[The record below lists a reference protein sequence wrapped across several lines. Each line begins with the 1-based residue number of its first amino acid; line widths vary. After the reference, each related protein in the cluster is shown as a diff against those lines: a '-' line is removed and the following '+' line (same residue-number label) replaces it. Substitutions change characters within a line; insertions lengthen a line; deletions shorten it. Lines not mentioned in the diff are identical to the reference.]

1 MPLAE
6 LALEN
11 LRCIERAELVPAPG
25 INLIF
30 GPNASGKTSLLEG
43 IYLLGRGR
51 SFRTRNSERL
61 IRHGRDTL
69 QAVGRTLEAVSQRL
83 RVEVTRDETTR
94 AEIAGVAVGSLAQL
108 AQAFPVQIIEPG
120 VHRLI
125 EEGSPRRRRWLDWAV
140 FHVEPNF
147 IHTWQRY
154 SRAVRQRNA
163 ALRTAS
169 DTARAW
175 DGELV
180 RHGEALNAARLRLL
194 GSLKAHWDE
203 TVRQLADLPAELVYS
218 TGWKQGLSL
227 EESLTD
233 SWERDRSRGLSHS
246 GPHRADVQIRI
257 DGRAAREVL
266 SRGQQKLVA
275 TAMIVAQL
283 KLLRELTAVVPTLL
297 LDDPAAELDAG
308 KLARFVEQVKS
319 LHCQL
324 ILTSLDAKREPFGPP
339 ERTFHVEQGRVQ
351 PV

>member
-61 IRHGRDTL
+61 IRHGQDTL
-69 QAVGRTLEAVSQRL
+69 QALGRTLEAVSQRL

-163 ALRTAS
+163 AIRTAS

-324 ILTSLDAKREPFGPP
+324 ILTSLDGKREPFGPP